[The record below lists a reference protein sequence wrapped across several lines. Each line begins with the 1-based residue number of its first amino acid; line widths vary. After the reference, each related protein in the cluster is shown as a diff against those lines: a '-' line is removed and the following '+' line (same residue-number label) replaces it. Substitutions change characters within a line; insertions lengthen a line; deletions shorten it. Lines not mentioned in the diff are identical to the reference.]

1 MTEALRPTATRALA
15 LFGALATLV
24 ALLAFAAQAQAA
36 RDPIASGNTD
46 LHMKGGFMRKLSN
59 LGINVT
65 GFNGGSASGNK
76 IGTAVSGGKLD
87 PTNVEGFVEGTQGYQ
102 LNRGGR
108 SASVTNLNVN
118 TVRGAVFASVAGAHM
133 QFATFPKPSS
143 AREGFGSN
151 FKAGQLT
158 LTAKAAQRIS
168 NTLKLSGS
176 QAIPSRVMSN
186 LFVSAQPGTV
196 TVLPQGA
203 ATLNANPTT
212 LAKFGAKGVELPKG
226 ITPIAP
232 ATQPKATVLSFPI
245 AGGNLTP
252 TASSGTVSTT
262 GGVQIAKQAKPYS
275 PTVTIKNIQ
284 VDFAAKTAT
293 AEMELL
299 PNPPLPGSVGRSAI
313 VAISFEAKQVIA
325 NPTLRTITIENA
337 AATLQAATAQTLN
350 SVFNQPAPEPPP
362 ASNFVTGDPLG
373 TFSLTVQA
381 Q

>member
-65 GFNGGSASGNK
+65 GFNGGSTSGNK
-76 IGTAVSGGKLD
+76 IGTAISGGKLD

-102 LNRGGR
+102 LSRGGR
-108 SASVTNLNVN
+108 SASVTSLNVN

-143 AREGFGSN
+143 GREGFGAN

-186 LFVSAQPGTV
+186 LFVSAQPGTL
-196 TVLPQGA
+196 TILPQGS
-203 ATLNANPTT
+203 ATLNANPAT

-226 ITPIAP
+226 ITAIAP
-232 ATQPKATVLSFPI
+232 ATQPKATELAFPI
-245 AGGNLTP
+245 AGGSLTP
-252 TASSGTVSTT
+252 TASSGTISTT
-262 GGVQIAKQAKPYS
+262 GGVQITKVTKTTS
-275 PTVTIKNIQ
+275 PTVTLKNIQ
-284 VDFAAKTAT
+284 IDFAAKTAS
-293 AEMELL
+293 AELEV
-299 PNPPLPGSVGRSAI
+299 PGSGPIGRKPI
-313 VAISFEAKQVIA
+313 VAISFEAKQVVA
-325 NPTLRTITIENA
+325 NPTLRTVSIENA
-337 AATLQAATAQTLN
+337 AATLQAEAAQLLNTA
-350 SVFNQPAPEPPP
+350 FNQPAPEPPP